1 MLPLK
6 PVVPSLWLP
15 LYTFFSAQAEAEF
28 AAFPAFPQ
36 PWEFQCGQD
45 ASEVPANPWIR
56 TTLHA
61 RPIWHQE
68 VQLGQ
73 RTAEVQAI
81 PQQLSPSSWSNW
93 KWLPLLLATLGQE
106 FSQALLF
113 ISCSSNVLLHSGD
126 AIEHLI
132 YT

>member
-68 VQLGQ
+68 AQLGQ
-73 RTAEVQAI
+73 RAAEVQAI
-81 PQQLSPSSWSNW
+81 PQQLSPSSGLDFYWPPLARSSHKLSSSLVAPAMFCSIVEMQSNM
-93 KWLPLLLATLGQE
+93 
-106 FSQALLF
+106 
-113 ISCSSNVLLHSGD
+113 
-126 AIEHLI
+126 
-132 YT
+132 